1 MSFEM
6 IRQIQDQISN
16 KVNQAEK
23 DNLVLELTIDEI
35 SKVVGG
41 HGSDTADKGR
51 CFNQCG
57 FDCVNNCVENIC
69 KNKKA
74 IGGGSLSLKMDG

>member
-6 IRQIQDQISN
+6 IRQMQAQISN

-51 CFNQCG
+51 CFNECG

-69 KNKKA
+69 KSKA
-74 IGGGSLSLKMDG
+74 SIADGSLSFNMGG

>member
-1 MSFEM
+1 MSSEM
-6 IRQIQDQISN
+6 IRQIQAQISN

-41 HGSDTADKGR
+41 HGTETADKGR
-51 CFNQCG
+51 CVNECG
-57 FDCVNNCVENIC
+57 FDCVDNCVENI
-69 KNKKA
+69 
-74 IGGGSLSLKMDG
+74 GGGSGATRDGLLSFKMDG